1 MPPVY
6 RPSEFFRALPAHVKP
21 LLPHPLRG
29 FEQRVRNWM
38 LQIYYEDFT
47 AHYEASAYTRLNAF
61 EIGLHFERRGRELN
75 DALMQQFTPHV
86 FEIKHVLGDGVHF
99 ERWDKG
105 WSKIYE
111 TVPLAPYNESYMT
124 LVAGRMAA
132 LIVCLQPILAGT
144 A

>member
-1 MPPVY
+1 MPRVY
-6 RPSEFFRALPAHVKP
+6 RPSEFFRTLPSQLKP
-21 LLPHPLRG
+21 HLPRDLRR

-38 LQIYYEDFT
+38 AQVYYGDFS

-86 FEIKHVLGDGVHF
+86 FEIKHALGDGVHF

-111 TVPLAPYNESYMT
+111 TVPLAPYDEAY
-124 LVAGRMAA
+124 LERIAARMAA
-132 LIVCLQPILAGT
+132 FIACLQPILSEAE
-144 A
+144 